1 MKNNLSDNK
10 NIFKYA
16 AFLRGI
22 NVGGNNIIKMEELKK
37 VFESM
42 GFLNVKTILASGNV
56 LFKSKEVKTSVL
68 VQTIGKKLE
77 SVFGYNNGV
86 VIRSIEE
93 IRRIAI
99 REPFKQIKVTP
110 QTRLYVT
117 FLPEKSKSNLKIPYE
132 SSNKGYKI
140 ISNSEYEVFSVAELS
155 HEVQSTDLMNVLDKE
170 FGKNVTT
177 RNWNTIEKIL
187 KN

>member
-1 MKNNLSDNK
+1 MEKKLSENR
-10 NIFKYA
+10 NMFKYA

-22 NVGGNNIIKMEELKK
+22 NVGGNNIIKMEALKK

-42 GFLNVKTILASGNV
+42 GFQNVKTILASGNV
-56 LFKSKEVKTSVL
+56 LFETKEVKAPL
-68 VQTIGKKLE
+68 IVQIIGEKLE
-77 SVFGYNNGV
+77 SAFGYNNGV

-93 IRRIAI
+93 IRKIAI
-99 REPFKQIKVTP
+99 KEPFKEIKVTP
-110 QTRLYVT
+110 QSRLYVT

-132 SSNKGYKI
+132 SPNKGYKI
-140 ISNSEYEVFSVAELS
+140 ISNSEYEVFSVATLS
-155 HEVQSTDLMNVLDKE
+155 PEVQSTDLMNVLDKE
-170 FGKNVTT
+170 FGKKVTT

>member
-56 LFKSKEVKTSVL
+56 LFRVEGSKNV
-68 VQTIGKKLE
+68 
-77 SVFGYNNGV
+77 GV
-86 VIRSIEE
+86 
-93 IRRIAI
+93 
-99 REPFKQIKVTP
+99 
-110 QTRLYVT
+110 
-117 FLPEKSKSNLKIPYE
+117 
-132 SSNKGYKI
+132 SSNY
-140 ISNSEYEVFSVAELS
+140 
-155 HEVQSTDLMNVLDKE
+155 
-170 FGKNVTT
+170 
-177 RNWNTIEKIL
+177 R
-187 KN
+187 